1 MQFISNLIIPCM
13 VACVLI
19 YGGVKKVD
27 VYDSFTEGAKE
38 SFPMIL
44 TMFPSM
50 LAMVFGVNIFIKSGF
65 LEFCLSFMNPILSF
79 LQVPIEILTLSIMR
93 PISGSSALAL
103 LNTILET
110 LGPDSFSGF
119 LASIIQG
126 STDTT
131 FYVLTLYFGS
141 IGIKKIR
148 YSLIAGLM
156 ADFAGIVAAFLVAH
170 FFF

>member
-1 MQFISNLIIPCM
+1 MEFVSNLIIPCM
-13 VACVLI
+13 VAIVLI
-19 YGGVKKVD
+19 YGGLKKVD

-79 LQVPIEILTLSIMR
+79 LKVPVEILTLSIMR

-110 LGPDSFSGF
+110 FGPDSFSGL

-148 YSLIAGLM
+148 YSLVAGLM
-156 ADFAGIVAAFLVAH
+156 ADLAGIVAAFIVANL
-170 FFF
+170 FF

>member
-1 MQFISNLIIPCM
+1 MEFISNLIIPCM
-13 VACVLI
+13 VAIVLI
-19 YGGVKKVD
+19 YGGLKKVD

-79 LQVPIEILTLSIMR
+79 LKVPVEILTLSIMR

-110 LGPDSFSGF
+110 FGPDSFSGL

-148 YSLIAGLM
+148 YSLVAGLM
-156 ADFAGIVAAFLVAH
+156 ADLAGIVAAFIVANL
-170 FFF
+170 FF

>member
-1 MQFISNLIIPCM
+1 MEFVSNLIIPCM
-13 VACVLI
+13 VAFVLI
-19 YGGVKKVD
+19 YGGLKKVD

-65 LEFCLSFMNPILSF
+65 LEFCLSFMDPFLSILKI
-79 LQVPIEILTLSIMR
+79 PIEILTLSIMR

-110 LGPDSFSGF
+110 FGSDSFSGL

-148 YSLIAGLM
+148 YSLVAGLL
-156 ADFAGIVAAFLVAH
+156 ADLAGIVTAFIVANL
-170 FFF
+170 FF

>member
-1 MQFISNLIIPCM
+1 M
-13 VACVLI
+13 VAVVIL
-19 YGGVKKVD
+19 YGILKKVD
-27 VYDSFTEGAKE
+27 VYDSFSEGAKE

-65 LEFCLSFMNPILSF
+65 LEFCLSFLNPLLSF
-79 LQVPIEILTLSIMR
+79 LKIPTQILTLSIMR

-110 LGPDSFSGF
+110 FGPDSFSGL

-148 YSLIAGLM
+148 YSLFAGLL
-156 ADFAGIVAAFLVAH
+156 ADLAGIVAAFVVANL
-170 FFF
+170 FFST

>member
-1 MQFISNLIIPCM
+1 MEFVSNLIIPCM
-13 VACVLI
+13 VAIVLI
-19 YGGVKKVD
+19 YGGLKKVD

-79 LQVPIEILTLSIMR
+79 LKVPVEILTISIMR

-110 LGPDSFSGF
+110 FGPDSFSGL

-148 YSLIAGLM
+148 YSLVAGLM
-156 ADFAGIVAAFLVAH
+156 ADLAGIVAAFIVANL
-170 FFF
+170 FF

>member
-50 LAMVFGVNIFIKSGF
+50 LANVLVVNI
-65 LEFCLSFMNPILSF
+65 
-79 LQVPIEILTLSIMR
+79 
-93 PISGSSALAL
+93 
-103 LNTILET
+103 
-110 LGPDSFSGF
+110 
-119 LASIIQG
+119 II
-126 STDTT
+126 
-131 FYVLTLYFGS
+131 
-141 IGIKKIR
+141 KIR
-148 YSLIAGLM
+148 
-156 ADFAGIVAAFLVAH
+156 
-170 FFF
+170 